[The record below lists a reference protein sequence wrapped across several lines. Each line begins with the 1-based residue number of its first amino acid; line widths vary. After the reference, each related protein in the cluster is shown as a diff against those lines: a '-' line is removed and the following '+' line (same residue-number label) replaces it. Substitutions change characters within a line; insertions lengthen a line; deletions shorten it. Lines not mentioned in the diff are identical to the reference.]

1 MKRTKRRLLCFALA
15 AMIGL
20 SPVIGNLEFGGTVSY
35 ADGALFTDVTGQID
49 MSDIVLKNLSS
60 SVIKEQSTGEI
71 RTVIVSLDGKNLVEE
86 ACGDDVND
94 FIGTS
99 KGQNSARKIKKDQD
113 AFLSKLG
120 SAGIPY
126 TLEYRYSAIDNAVAV
141 KVNTKYL
148 SSIKAISGVA
158 SVCVSETYAHP
169 ETAEGSYSIY
179 DTKNSDSAITRA
191 AAVINETKVYATG
204 VYDSSEVKYTGD
216 GSVVAVIDTGLDYT
230 HDAFKV
236 YADKYPMNEAVFDYA
251 SIENILKDKD
261 LVAENRENLGGKELG
276 AKDVYISKKVP
287 FAYDY
292 ADSDADVYPSY
303 SNHGTH
309 VAGIVAGYDP
319 NGYTDKDGNHVP
331 EAFIGVAPEAQLV
344 ICKVFTDDMEDSEV
358 NGAQT
363 EDILAALEDCV
374 LLGVDVI
381 NMSLGTSC
389 GFSTTADGDD
399 EGEEL
404 NRVYSSVREA
414 GISLVCAASNDYS
427 SGYGGNFGTNLA
439 SNPDSGTVG
448 SPSVFSS
455 ALSVA
460 SISGKMSPYM
470 IANGNTPVYYEESND
485 QYSKSFNFAEQML
498 GSENSKTIE
507 YVSVP
512 GVGKVS
518 DYTPSVKA
526 ALKAGNRIAL
536 VKRGDNTFKD
546 KVEIAASMGAI
557 GIIVYNNVPG
567 SIRMSLG
574 EVVDPIPSAAITMDA
589 GNAMAKYASTN
600 GRIGTVTI
608 DKTQLAGP
616 FMSEFSSWGCTP
628 DLKLKPEITAHGGEI
643 TSAVPGGYG
652 EQSGTSMASPNM
664 AGVVSIIRSYLKETQ
679 SNLNTHELTQRVN
692 QLIMSTANIIYD
704 RDGLPYSPRKQGA
717 GLGSLKNAINSKVYL
732 YTENEDTDYRPV
744 VNLGHDPEKSGSY
757 TVEFKIANFA
767 DTAYT
772 FTVNPVFMTETLAS
786 DGLAVAEQA
795 HILDDI
801 TPVWSVEGASKSGN
815 DLTVSGNSVATI
827 TVTFTLSSAEK
838 KYIDDSFKNGMFVE
852 GFVSLESKTEEQ
864 CGLTLPFM
872 GFYGDWA
879 AAPMLDCTAY
889 EVDASLKDSSVDDE
903 DKLNASVWAT
913 QPYTMYYNED
923 YSMPMGTFA
932 YLQNENATRVY
943 TEEEHNA
950 MSCYNLYYGENN
962 NNNYLTAWQ
971 FRGLYVGLLRGAR
984 IVNYSLKNAETGE
997 IICSETVNRVAKA
1010 YTGGSS
1016 GRPAFVKFELPPLE
1030 NGLVSNGKYTMDFE
1044 FISDTVSINGVE
1056 SEPARETYSFSF
1068 YTDYEAP
1075 VLQDAR
1081 IRFNDYK
1088 DGNVVK
1094 QNIYLDL
1101 DIFDNHYAQSA
1112 LLCYQ
1117 DGDELKQVTDY
1128 VTPIYDSV
1136 KNGKNTVSIDITDI
1150 YEKYKSNLYLQLDDY
1165 ALNHS
1170 MYYIDLTKANAGV
1183 APDTFEL
1190 NEGEKNITLGVYQT
1204 HKVSLAYS
1212 GDANLSNFTWSSN
1225 NASIAD
1231 VKNGEIVGLKAG
1243 VANITVSNGKGVE
1256 RTIKVTVTTENSQPL
1271 GRPSLSFSVIAD
1283 SEERLVT
1290 ASGTVALYPDQEITL
1305 GLETDPWY
1313 YPKSELNIKWESGN
1327 TDVAEVDQKGKLNLK
1342 KKGSASISA
1351 TFLDD
1356 NGDETIYSAAFTVR
1370 VLDPFV
1376 ISDYTLKEY
1385 RGKDKIVEIP
1395 DDKSIM
1401 YIGVEAFKDNTTMEE
1416 VIIPKTVMNINE
1428 SAFINCAALKKVY
1441 FVSREK
1447 QEIAD
1452 ADIKL
1457 IYRNAFNG
1465 CISLETLDLSNVK
1478 VVTMGVNSF
1487 YGCSSL
1493 KEIIKPQ
1500 AIGTA
1505 FDRAFYGCK
1514 SLTSLDLTGMH
1525 VAGEEVFA
1533 ECEKLSSITT
1543 GEFTAIGNGMFK
1555 NCTQLAYIQLNNSV
1569 IGDKA
1574 FYGCAKLKKV
1584 SLNQND
1590 TEYVIGAEAFRY
1602 SGLAKIE
1609 YIKGCKV
1616 RKIGDYAFADTNISS
1631 FTVPSG
1637 VTEWGENV
1645 LFGNSITEII
1655 LPSDFALEQIKLSGA
1670 MFGGYTNIKLNGNDY
1685 VIEKNILYNKDKTVL
1700 LALLDEEDEV
1710 IVENSVTAIYD
1721 YAFADAYIGKITI
1734 PSSVKSIGKGAF
1746 KNSKLNSIT
1755 FESGSKISEIE
1766 AEAFYGTYLSTIKLP
1781 DSVTEIGAYAFAN
1794 CNFLSEISLGKNV
1807 KIIGDSAF
1815 RNCKVLEISSLP
1827 ENLENLGS
1835 FAFYGCESITEI
1847 TVPSAKKTG
1856 TYVFGKANSLKKVV
1870 FGDNVT
1876 DIGSYTFVEFSFSGN
1891 VKGCASL
1898 EEVIFG
1904 SGISKI
1910 KTSVFFN
1917 CSALTVVELN
1927 NITEIESYVFAECGK
1942 LKNIDLSKVVKI
1954 GDYAFY
1960 NCNALDQLTLNSVK
1974 EIGMAAIAVGN
1985 AKGAFSKI
1993 VMPVVEKIDDMA
2005 LYGNHATEISLPAT
2019 LKEIGYGVFAC
2030 ATKLENISVAK
2041 ENELFF
2047 AKDGVL
2053 YKNTD
2058 GGYVLICYPTAK
2070 AVSESSYEVVDGT
2083 VRIDDYAFYMIG
2095 ENIEAT
2101 DESLAKISFPYS
2113 LKLIGNLAFYGSG
2126 ITEYTFES
2134 IKAPVLETLY
2144 NSTVDEIQNEYVN
2157 SESPLTDPVIYS
2169 YYYSNFD
2176 ELFVYYTDKVGEKSE
2191 LIINYPS
2198 NGVGY
2203 DNYVYGRYFGTKT
2216 LIGELIDDVTR
2227 SFNAAAENLV
2237 SDETLSLWLSTAKN
2251 GDTQTYKADVESF
2264 SETVKEV
2271 RRLYGNVTKSQQ
2283 VFIKDGYVD
2292 RLTSVENQMRAI
2304 KKLYGV
2310 TVRIQYITANE
2321 GYKIDYVEGET
2332 FDMSGLSVTV
2342 MYDDGSTEIID
2353 STKLTLVST
2362 GALYTYN
2369 SDVTINYTNENGE
2382 TTELFVAVNVKAAD
2396 SNEQPVDEPSSG
2408 CGATVDVGG
2417 YAVAVLFIL
2426 IAIAFKFIGDRK
2438 DTLKK
2443 EKNNGEDNR

>member
-1 MKRTKRRLLCFALA
+1 MKKAKKRLLSFALA

-20 SPVIGNLEFGGTVSY
+20 SPVIGNLEFGGSVSY

-49 MSDIVLKNLSS
+49 MSDIVLNNLSS
-60 SVIKEQSTGEI
+60 SVIKEKSTGEI

-86 ACGDDVND
+86 ACGDDVNE

-99 KGQNSARKIKKDQD
+99 KGQKSARRIKKEQD

-120 SAGIPY
+120 SEGIPY

-141 KVNTKYL
+141 SVNTKYL
-148 SSIKAISGVA
+148 SSIKAMSGV
-158 SVCVSETYAHP
+158 SGVCLSETYAHP
-169 ETAEGSYSIY
+169 ETVEDSHSIY
-179 DTKNSDSAITRA
+179 DTENSDAAITRA
-191 AAVINETKVYATG
+191 AAVINKTKVYATG
-204 VYDSSEVKYTGD
+204 VYDSSEVDYTGD

-236 YADKYPMNEAVFDYA
+236 YGEYPMNEAVFDYS
-251 SIENILKDKD
+251 SIENILNNKE
-261 LVAENRENLGGKELG
+261 LVAEERENLNGRELG
-276 AKDVYISKKVP
+276 AKDVYISQKIP

-319 NGYTDKDGNHVP
+319 NGYTDKDGNHVND
-331 EAFIGVAPEAQLV
+331 AFIGVAPEAQLV

-404 NRVYSSVREA
+404 NKVYSSVREA

-427 SGYGGNFGTNLA
+427 SSYGGNFGTNLS

-470 IANGNTPVYYEESND
+470 IANGSTAVYYEESTD
-485 QYSKSFNFAEQML
+485 QYSKSFNFADQML

-526 ALKAGNRIAL
+526 ALKEGNRIAL

-574 EVVDPIPSAAITMDA
+574 DVVDPIPSAAITMDA
-589 GNAMAKYASTN
+589 GNAMVKYASSN
-600 GRIGTVTI
+600 GRIGSVTL
-608 DKTQLAGP
+608 DKNQLAGP

-679 SNLNTHELTQRVN
+679 KLSTNELTQRVN

-732 YTENEDTDYRPV
+732 YTENEDTDNRPV
-744 VNLGHDPEKSGSY
+744 VNLGHDPEKNGSY
-757 TVEFKIANFA
+757 TVEFKIANFGN
-767 DTAYT
+767 TAYS
-772 FTVNPVFMTETLAS
+772 FTVNPIFMTETLAS

-795 HILDDI
+795 HILNDI
-801 TPVWSVEGASKSGN
+801 TPVWSVDGATKNGN
-815 DLTVSGNSVATI
+815 DITVSENSVATI

-852 GFVSLESKTEEQ
+852 GFVSLESKSSDQ

-923 YSMPMGTFA
+923 YSMPMGSFS
-932 YLQNENATRVY
+932 YLQDENATRVY

-950 MSCYNLYYGENN
+950 LSCYNIYYGEDSYD
-962 NNNYLTAWQ
+962 NYLTAWQ

-984 IVNYSLKNAETGE
+984 VVNYTLKNADTGE

-1044 FISDTVSINGVE
+1044 FISDTVSVNGEE

-1068 YTDYEAP
+1068 YADYEAP
-1075 VLQDAR
+1075 VLLDAR

-1088 DGNVVK
+1088 DGNIVK

-1117 DGDELKQVTDY
+1117 DGSELKQVTEY
-1128 VTPIYDSV
+1128 VTPVYDSV

-1204 HKVSLAYS
+1204 HQVSLAYS
-1212 GDANLSNFTWSSN
+1212 GDGNLSNFVWSSN

-1256 RTIKVTVTTENSQPL
+1256 KTIKVTVTEENSQTL

-1283 SEERLVT
+1283 NDDRLVS
-1290 ASGTVALYPDQEITL
+1290 ASGTVSLYPDQEVTL

-1313 YPKSELNIKWESGN
+1313 YPKSMLKIKWESGN
-1327 TDVAEVDQKGKLNLK
+1327 TDVAEVDEKGKLNLK

-1356 NGDETIYSAAFTVR
+1356 NGNETIYSAAFTVK

-1385 RGKDKIVEIP
+1385 RGKDKVVEIP
-1395 DDKSIM
+1395 ADKSIM

-1428 SAFINCAALKKVY
+1428 SAFINCTALKKVY
-1441 FVSREK
+1441 FVSREA
-1447 QEIAD
+1447 QSIAD

-1457 IYRNAFNG
+1457 IYRNAFSG
-1465 CISLETLDLSNVK
+1465 CTSLETLDLSNVK

-1487 YGCSSL
+1487 YGCSKL

-1500 AIGTA
+1500 AMGTA

-1533 ECEKLSSITT
+1533 ECEKLSSVTT

-1574 FYGCAKLKKV
+1574 FYGCKRLKRV
-1584 SLNQND
+1584 SFNQND
-1590 TEYVIGAEAFRY
+1590 TEYVIGAEAFRN
-1602 SGLAKIE
+1602 SSLARIE
-1609 YIKGCKV
+1609 YIEGCKV
-1616 RKIGDYAFADTNISS
+1616 RKICDYAFADTNLST
-1631 FTVPSG
+1631 FTVPNG
-1637 VTEWGENV
+1637 VTEWGEDV
-1645 LFGNSITEII
+1645 LSGNAITEII
-1655 LPSDFALEQIKLSGA
+1655 LPEDFSLEQIKLSGA
-1670 MFGGYTNIKLNGNDY
+1670 MLGGYNVTLTNEDY
-1685 VIEKNILYNKDKTVL
+1685 VIEKGVLYNKNKTVL
-1700 LALLDEEDEV
+1700 LALLGDVDNLK
-1710 IVENSVTAIYD
+1710 VENCVTAIYD
-1721 YAFADAYIGKITI
+1721 YAFANSNLEKITI
-1734 PSSVKSIGKGAF
+1734 PSSVKTIGKGAF

-1755 FESGSKISEIE
+1755 FEEGSQIIGIE
-1766 AEAFYGTYLSTIKLP
+1766 AEAFYKTRLSSIELP
-1781 DSVTEIGAYAFAN
+1781 ESVTEIGAYAFAD
-1794 CNFLSEISLGKNV
+1794 CNFLSEIVFGKNV
-1807 KIIGDSAF
+1807 IVIGDSAF
-1815 RNCKVLEISSLP
+1815 RNCRSLEITELP
-1827 ENLENLGS
+1827 EKLESLGS

-1847 TVPSAKKTG
+1847 TVPSAKNTG
-1856 TYVFGKANSLKKVV
+1856 DYVFGKTNSLKKVV

-1876 DIGSYTFVEFSFSGN
+1876 DIGSYTFVELSFRGDAQ
-1891 VKGCASL
+1891 GCASL
-1898 EEVIFG
+1898 EKVIFG
-1904 SGISKI
+1904 NGITNI

-1917 CSALTVVELN
+1917 CSALTDVDLKNV
-1927 NITEIESYVFAECGK
+1927 TEIESYAFAECGK

-1954 GDYAFY
+1954 DDYAFY
-1960 NCNALDQLTLNSVK
+1960 NCNSLDNIKLNSVK
-1974 EIGMAAIAVGN
+1974 EIGLAAIAVGN
-1985 AKGAFSKI
+1985 DNGAFKSI
-1993 VMPVVEKIDDMA
+1993 EMPVVEVIGDMA
-2005 LYGNHATEISLPAT
+2005 LYGNQATEITLPAS
-2019 LKEIGYGVFAC
+2019 LKELGYGVFAS
-2030 ATKLENISVAK
+2030 AVNLEKINVASDSD
-2041 ENELFF
+2041 LFF
-2047 AKDGVL
+2047 AEDGVL

-2070 AVSESSYEVVDGT
+2070 ALKESSYTVIDGT
-2083 VRIDDYAFYMIG
+2083 VRIDAYAFYMIG
-2095 ENIEAT
+2095 ENIEKT
-2101 DESLAKISFPYS
+2101 DGSLAKIKFPYS
-2113 LKLIGNLAFYGSG
+2113 LKLIGNFAFYGSG

-2134 IKAPVLETLY
+2134 INAPALETLY
-2144 NSTVDEIQNEYVN
+2144 NSTVEDIQNENVN
-2157 SESPLTDPVIYS
+2157 SANPLIDPVIYS

-2191 LIINYPS
+2191 YIINYPT
-2198 NGVGY
+2198 NGIGY
-2203 DNYVYGRYFGTKT
+2203 DNFVYERYFGTKT
-2216 LIGELIDDVTR
+2216 LIGELIDEVTR
-2227 SFNAAAENLV
+2227 SFNAAAETLV
-2237 SDETLSLWLSTAKN
+2237 NDETLILWLSTAKN
-2251 GDTQTYKADVESF
+2251 GDVQTYKTDVEFF
-2264 SETVKEV
+2264 SETVKSV

-2283 VFIKDGYVD
+2283 AFIKDGYVE
-2292 RLTSVENQMRAI
+2292 RLNSVEEQMRTI

-2310 TVRIQYITANE
+2310 AVKIKYITANE
-2321 GYKIDYVEGET
+2321 GYKADYVEGET
-2332 FDMSGLSVTV
+2332 FDISGLSVTV
-2342 MYDDGSTEIID
+2342 SYDDGSTEIID
-2353 STKLTLVST
+2353 SSKLTLVST
-2362 GALYTYN
+2362 GALHTYN
-2369 SDVTINYTNENGE
+2369 SDVTVSYTNENGE
-2382 TTELFVAVNVKAAD
+2382 ITETFVTVNVKAAD
-2396 SNEQPVDEPSSG
+2396 ENEQPTEEPSSDG
-2408 CGATVDVGG
+2408 CGATVSFDG
-2417 YAVAVLFIL
+2417 YALVTLLVL
-2426 IAIAFKFIGDRK
+2426 IAITGKCISTARK
-2438 DTLKK
+2438 NTLKK